1 MMMIWFLAINVGL
14 LVGTVAAPP
23 FLSRNDFD
31 LLHARNLINLVNMMR
46 LHALTNACETRVD
59 CQDGE
64 LLVWVGRERW
74 STQVMPS
81 YCQWF
86 GVSGGVRFSKDGLM
100 RFNSGHFVIGGVEV
114 VVSPFAR
121 TRLRSV

>member
-1 MMMIWFLAINVGL
+1 MMIWFLAINVGL
-14 LVGTVAAPP
+14 LVGMVAAPS
-23 FLSRNDFD
+23 LLGHHDFD

-64 LLVWVGRERW
+64 LHVWVGRERL
-74 STQVMPS
+74 SVEVMPS

-100 RFNSGHFVIGGVEV
+100 QFNSGHFVIGQVEV

-121 TRLRSV
+121 TRLRSM